1 MKTIVIYQ
9 AGITRD
15 LLRQG
20 FRIVDIKPNPQNK
33 DRTIFLFEDTPL
45 LRKYIKHQWDIT
57 I

>member
-1 MKTIVIYQ
+1 MGTIIIYQ
-9 AGITRD
+9 ARITRD

-45 LRKYIKHQWDIT
+45 LRQYIENQWDIA